1 MVDLPILPLKAK
13 FIEIV
18 FDKLDNKEDWVN
30 VLNDW
35 DIGINENVCKFENI
49 SIKLTVPWLVPLL
62 ILLYTV
68 TIILLPANG

>member
-1 MVDLPILPLKAK
+1 MVDLPILPLRAK

-18 FDKLDNKEDWVN
+18 FDKLDNRDDWVN

-35 DIGINENVCKFENI
+35 DIGINENVCKFENT
-49 SIKLTVPWLVPLL
+49 SIKLTTPWLVPLL

-68 TIILLPANG
+68 TIMLLPANG

>member
-1 MVDLPILPLKAK
+1 MVDLPILPLRAK

-49 SIKLTVPWLVPLL
+49 SIKLTAPWLVPLL